1 MADDSSFPSV
11 LGDLPT
17 FAWDSEAAVR
27 FEVAV
32 EAISQAVAAYTA
44 LIERANAAGDSS
56 RAQELVEQRSACI
69 QAREALNS
77 GDTDAVNEA
86 VRAYRQ
92 LTEELRAQD
101 R

>member
-1 MADDSSFPSV
+1 MADDSSFSSAQ
-11 LGDLPT
+11 GDLPT
-17 FAWDSEAAVR
+17 FAWDSEAAIR

-56 RAQELVEQRSACI
+56 RAQELAGQRSACV

-77 GDTDAVNEA
+77 EDTDAVSEA
-86 VRAYRQ
+86 IRTYRQ
-92 LTEELRAQD
+92 VTEDLRAQD